1 MTVATM
7 VFTSRMFAPLT
18 RLSEATKRVAQGH
31 LSETVADQ
39 ARRDEIGALAT
50 NLEAFRESLLRQR
63 GIERD
68 AAENRA
74 KIEEERRQ
82 SLADKEL
89 RTRSLEVVIQEIG
102 DGLTKLSNSELTHNV
117 TGEFPEEMQRL
128 KEDFNRAVVALGR
141 VLSSIHQSSQS
152 VTNAAVEL
160 RSSADELARRTERQ
174 ALAVSETAISIDQ
187 LNRSIGVQKEKAES
201 AHAIAKDTLE
211 ESHASRAVMGRV
223 MDAMAEIQSSSGEIN
238 SIIGVIDDIA
248 FQTNLLALNAG
259 VEAARAGEVG
269 QGFAVVAHEVREL
282 AQRSS
287 ASAKEI
293 GALLSKANHNVARGV
308 NLVGQAAGKIDGI
321 AESVGSISD
330 RIEDLMNV
338 TREDV
343 LTLKQIATSVSE
355 IDGTTQQNAAMVEE
369 NTAAIHGLV
378 LQLSDVDR
386 QLKIFKLPDG
396 TSVAEAKRR
405 LKLVEK

>member
-1 MTVATM
+1 MVMTVATM
-7 VFTSRMFAPLT
+7 VFTSRMFTPLT

-82 SLADKEL
+82 SLTDKEL

-102 DGLTKLSNSELTHNV
+102 DGLTKLSNSELTHKV

-128 KEDFNRAVVALGR
+128 KEDFNQAVVALGR
-141 VLSSIHQSSQS
+141 VLSSIHQSSHS

-248 FQTNLLALNAG
+248 FQTNLRL
-259 VEAARAGEVG
+259 E
-269 QGFAVVAHEVREL
+269 
-282 AQRSS
+282 
-287 ASAKEI
+287 
-293 GALLSKANHNVARGV
+293 RGC
-308 NLVGQAAGKIDGI
+308 
-321 AESVGSISD
+321 
-330 RIEDLMNV
+330 
-338 TREDV
+338 
-343 LTLKQIATSVSE
+343 
-355 IDGTTQQNAAMVEE
+355 
-369 NTAAIHGLV
+369 
-378 LQLSDVDR
+378 
-386 QLKIFKLPDG
+386 
-396 TSVAEAKRR
+396 
-405 LKLVEK
+405 